1 MITLKILGAF
11 IVMLSCTI
19 TGIFFGKKIVY
30 RMEELE
36 QIQRGMT
43 TLKNEIT
50 FLATPL
56 PEAFQK
62 IAFQQKNMLSNLFLK
77 TAEEMEQRQ
86 GEKGEEIW
94 KQSVLAWQQKTY
106 LEKPDID
113 ALIGFGT
120 SIGYLDIA
128 QQKASIELL
137 LQYIETT
144 LLELQQN
151 KKQQQKLYPSMGV
164 LCGMLIIV
172 LLS

>member
-19 TGIFFGKKIVY
+19 TGICFGKKIVY

-94 KQSVLAWQQKTY
+94 KQSVLACQQKT
-106 LEKPDID
+106 
-113 ALIGFGT
+113 
-120 SIGYLDIA
+120 
-128 QQKASIELL
+128 
-137 LQYIETT
+137 
-144 LLELQQN
+144 N
-151 KKQQQKLYPSMGV
+151 
-164 LCGMLIIV
+164 
-172 LLS
+172 

>member
-1 MITLKILGAF
+1 M
-11 IVMLSCTI
+11 VMLSCTI
-19 TGIFFGKKIVY
+19 TGICFGKKIVY

-36 QIQRGMT
+36 QIQRGMI
-43 TLKNEIT
+43 TLKNEII

-56 PEAFQK
+56 PEALQK
-62 IAFQQKNMLSNLFLK
+62 IAFQQKNILSNLFFK
-77 TAEEMEQRQ
+77 AAQEMEQRQ

-94 KQSVLAWQQKTY
+94 KQSVLEWEQKTY
-106 LEKPDID
+106 LERPDID

-120 SIGYLDIA
+120 SIGYLDIT

-144 LLELQQN
+144 LLELQQK
-151 KKQQQKLYPSMGV
+151 KKQQQKLYSSMGI

-172 LLS
+172 MLL